1 MVLPHKLR
9 VPGIEIGVTR
19 PRNHNEIKGD
29 ITYRLQSKERK
40 KMPRGVEATTVF
52 VVVLYI
58 VVALSV
64 AADSVTNFSLVCRHT
79 SDLRS
84 QLHLPL
90 SPVAS
95 VVDGSIAATSSFL

>member
-29 ITYRLQSKERK
+29 ITYRLQSQERK

-52 VVVLYI
+52 VVVL
-58 VVALSV
+58 
-64 AADSVTNFSLVCRHT
+64 
-79 SDLRS
+79 
-84 QLHLPL
+84 
-90 SPVAS
+90 
-95 VVDGSIAATSSFL
+95 